1 MFNIFESIIHIEN
14 FNLFVKHSKKG
25 INKPTI
31 ENNNLP
37 AKIILC
43 GKIDTLYLFPD
54 FEFET
59 SQIYQEKAQ
68 VVIKTMR
75 RLIREFPCNKESEVS
90 YLAKNFGITNVSN
103 NNELYSELLN
113 MELNIHNQQDSTVFV
128 LGLRSISAILRWNIQ
143 TVSIETIYDVITELK
158 PIVINF
164 KRKELFFN

>member
-25 INKPTI
+25 INQPTI

-43 GKIDTLYLFPD
+43 RKIDTLYLFPD

-75 RLIREFPCNKESEVS
+75 RLILEFPCNKESEVS
-90 YLAKNFGITNVSN
+90 YLTKNFGITNVSN
-103 NNELYSELLN
+103 NNEFYSELLN
-113 MELNIHNQQDSTVFV
+113 MELNIHNQHDSTVFV

-164 KRKELFFN
+164 KRKELLFN